1 MKKCCLAV
9 WFCLI
14 LSAAA
19 AAQAPLSVGYQKTVQ
34 IAVPGATAAYSLDS
48 SIVEASASAGTV
60 EIAGKQPGTTNIIIV
75 TSAGVQSLPVVVPAP
90 RPALPPGFEPAVK
103 EGHAAEQGSY
113 EIRYNSNPGQIT
125 NSLMMQRN
133 EGPSFERLQLVN
145 ANLFSAHSSESTVGF
160 PLMSY
165 EISHP
170 NWGVVLADQL
180 VDNSPLTVD
189 RYLVRGFHLREGDW
203 QFHGGF
209 TTIATFQGLFL
220 VTDPE
225 KTLGVS
231 RTVHVGEQTTLTGNL
246 YYFHNPSN
254 QPAAPNGVVG
264 SLVHRIKRGDKL
276 SWLTELG
283 ASRGLGFATRGLFDD
298 KKNHLTANFRVEPQR
313 FASLAVNNQHGVF
326 ADVNLNREFTQR
338 TYVTAGLTQSN
349 YNLPLLNQKN
359 FTTNASLNY
368 KVSSHVIVS
377 GGSALSH
384 FSSTVPAAASIDT
397 LNLPVGVDYSARH
410 WGTGF
415 QYQRTI
421 NFGGAGGNDYAVN
434 ARAGWGKFQANGFFR
449 HDVQVP
455 TLSAIF
461 AQLPGL
467 QDLLERAGIVVT
479 SPDQLVQLLRDTAL
493 LASLGFAGPFS
504 VNVAP
509 ARNDTGASVTWASS
523 GRSRQ
528 QITASYFNSD
538 TQLLQGKLG
547 LSTATLSYSRRLGNH
562 DSLIASASMFR
573 TVSNG
578 TATVQPLVGISLQ
591 HRFFSIPAFIMPG
604 SHGVIQG
611 HVFRDDEVAVL
622 YGRWQPGIAGVEV
635 RLDDER
641 VTHTDSKGYY
651 SFHHVPFGAHRVEAR
666 VKSDEPFFYTSESPV
681 TVDMNAT
688 ADFGVNFAKGQIYGF
703 LLNDAGKGV
712 AGVTVELHGAA
723 SPRTVQTNAEGK
735 FIFPGLAAGA
745 YSISTVPASYPQGY
759 SLQNLPASQ
768 ATVTPGSPTKVEMQV
783 RAVRVISGK
792 VTVYDRKALKP
803 VPLAGAIVR
812 LTDLSLEARTGNDGA
827 YIFRNLPAGTHTLA
841 VNWLGKEVLRTVTVP
856 ADPANIRD
864 VDIDA
869 GPK

>member
-1 MKKCCLAV
+1 VLCG
-9 WFCLI
+9 I
-14 LSAAA
+14 G
-19 AAQAPLSVGYQKTVQ
+19 AAQTPLSVGYQKTLQ
-34 IAVPGATAAYSLDS
+34 IQVPGATAAYSLDS
-48 SIVEASASAGTV
+48 NVVEASASVGLV
-60 EIAGKQPGTTNIIIV
+60 EILGKRPGAANIIIV
-75 TSAGVQSLPVVVPAP
+75 TSAGVQSMAVTVPVPPPV
-90 RPALPPGFEPAVK
+90 LPPGFEPPAR
-103 EGHAAEQGSY
+103 EGHAAEQGAY
-113 EIRYNSNPGQIT
+113 EIRYNSDPGQIT
-125 NSLMMQRN
+125 NSLTMQRN
-133 EGPSFERLQLVN
+133 EGASFERLQLVN
-145 ANLFSAHSSESTVGF
+145 ANLFSANASESTIGF
-160 PLMSY
+160 PLISY

-170 NWGVVLADQL
+170 RWGVVLADQL
-180 VDNSPLTVD
+180 VDNSPLTLD
-189 RYLVRGFHLREGDW
+189 RYLVRGFHFREGDW

-225 KTLGVS
+225 ETLGIS
-231 RTVHVGEQTTLTGNL
+231 RAFHLNDHSTLTGNL
-246 YYFHNPSN
+246 YYFHNPAN
-254 QPAAPNGVVG
+254 QPAAPNGIVG
-264 SLVHRIKRGDKL
+264 SVVHRVKHGDKL

-283 ASRGLGFATRGLFDD
+283 VSHGVGFATRGLFDD

-326 ADVNLNREFTQR
+326 ADINLSREFTRR
-338 TYVTAGLTQSN
+338 TYLTGGLNQSN

-359 FTTNASLNY
+359 FTTNAVLNH
-368 KVSSHVIVS
+368 KLNDHLIVS
-377 GGSALSH
+377 GGTAFSH
-384 FSSTVPAAASIDT
+384 FSSTIPAATSIDT
-397 LNLPVGVDYSARH
+397 LNLPLGVDYSARH
-410 WGTGF
+410 WGSGF

-421 NFGGAGGNDYAVN
+421 NFDGTGGNDYAVN
-434 ARAGWGKFQANGFFR
+434 ARAGWRQVQISGFYR

-455 TLSAIF
+455 TLSAIL

-467 QDLLERAGIVVT
+467 QDLLQRAGIVVT
-479 SPDQLVQLLRDTAL
+479 SPDQLMQLLRDTAL
-493 LASLGFAGPFS
+493 LASLGFAGPFT

-509 ARNDTGASVTWASS
+509 VKNDTGASVTWTSS
-523 GRSRQ
+523 ARSRQ

-547 LSTATLSYSRRLGNH
+547 LTTATVSYSRRLGNH
-562 DSLIASASMFR
+562 DNLIASASMFR

-578 TATVQPLVGISLQ
+578 TSTVQPLFGISLQ
-591 HRFFSIPAFIMPG
+591 HRFFNVPDFILPG

-611 HVFRDDEVAVL
+611 HVFRDDELAVW
-622 YGRWQPGIAGVEV
+622 YGQWQPGISGVEV

-641 VTHTDSKGYY
+641 VTHTDAKGYY

-666 VKSDEPFFYTSESPV
+666 VKSDEPFFYTSDSPA
-681 TVDMNAT
+681 TADMNAT
-688 ADFGVNFAKGQIYGF
+688 VNFGVNFAKGQLYGF

-712 AGVTVELHGAA
+712 AGVTVELHGAP

-735 FIFPGLAAGA
+735 FTFPGLSAGA

-759 SLQNLPASQ
+759 SLQNLPTPQ

-783 RAVRVISGK
+783 RAVRVVSGK
-792 VTVYDRKALKP
+792 VTVYDREVLKP

-812 LTDLSLEARTGNDGA
+812 LTDLSLEARTGPDGA
-827 YIFRNLPAGTHTLA
+827 YIFRNLPAGKHTVA
-841 VNWLGKEVLRTVTVP
+841 VVYSGKEVARTIVVP